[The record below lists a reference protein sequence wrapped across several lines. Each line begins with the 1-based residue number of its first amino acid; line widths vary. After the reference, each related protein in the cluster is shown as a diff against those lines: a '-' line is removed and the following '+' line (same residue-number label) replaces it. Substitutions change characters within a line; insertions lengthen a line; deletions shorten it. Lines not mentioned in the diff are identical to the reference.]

1 MTTPKDKF
9 EPQESPLPELPESE
23 EELLPTFRC
32 GNPGLRDRM
41 RYELLEPLPPSNWL
55 PPIDWLALLGV
66 GSAVVAFLFWAIPAP
81 VCAYYYGQR
90 WCLQEYFSF
99 ERLPAIAGFLVLSL
113 ILLIARAGNRR

>member
-41 RYELLEPLPPSNWL
+41 RYEPQMLEPLPPSNWL

-66 GSAVVAFLFWAIPAP
+66 GSAVVAFLLWAWPESYEP
-81 VCAYYYGQR
+81 GN
-90 WCLQEYFSF
+90 FSRSLF
-99 ERLPAIAGFLVLSL
+99 FEAERLPAVAVFLALSL
-113 ILLIARAGNRR
+113 ILLLLRRR